1 MTGRHISR
9 SVLTKKRSHM
19 TQRRLI
25 LLLVLGCVVLNLAVD
40 GALGLALRQSR
51 IHYEKSAQTN
61 VSNLSEVLEQ
71 NVLTLIKE
79 IDLTL
84 RTVADEGT
92 RMGAIINPGNHLF
105 IEFLDKHSARIPE
118 LLGLRVIDRT
128 GNIIY
133 STRGATY
140 SGVNEGDREHFI
152 RVRDDPNADLV
163 ITGPILG
170 RVSHKW
176 VLIFSRRMSRPDGSF
191 SAEVHASVLVD
202 TIKDMFSA
210 VDMGSHGVVSM
221 WDKTTTLA
229 RYPEE
234 VGGKSAIGTMK
245 PSPRLKALL
254 DAETKAAFYTAIAP
268 TDNVRKSYAIR
279 KVGHFPLWV
288 IAGTAE
294 EDYLAPWKTEVWQ
307 TALAALLFAVITL
320 IIAWQIY
327 RYWRVGNLVR
337 ESEEQLN
344 SAQALAHVG
353 SWLKDPRSGEFVW
366 SDEVFRIFGHAPQSL
381 TPDDE
386 LLLAAVHPDDKQGVK
401 EVLAD
406 LMKGKANSSIDC
418 RIVRTDASVRWVHI
432 EGSVERITAGI
443 ADRIKGYIRDISENK
458 RADETLQRNA
468 DRVQALLNLNQMTD
482 ATLQH
487 VIGYA
492 LEEIVRLTKSKIGY
506 VAFLNDDETILTM
519 HSWFKQAM
527 EECAIS
533 DNPPHH
539 TVKEP
544 GLWGEAVRQRKA
556 VIINDYAASNP
567 WKNGYPAGHVTVL
580 RHMSVPVFA
589 GQHIVLVAG
598 VGNKEVDYD
607 DNDSRELSL
616 LMDGMWRLIE
626 RKQSGE
632 QIVRSLQEKEVLL
645 KEIHHRV
652 KNNMQVICS
661 LLSLQANGITD
672 ETVRAKFEESRNQVY
687 TMALIHES
695 LYSSSDLANIDF
707 KVYLKS
713 LVGGIVDT
721 YNRNDV
727 IFAVDME
734 SIALD
739 VTVGIPCGLI
749 VNELVSNSLKYAFPE
764 GRNGTIRVG
773 IYRNSEGNHA
783 LFVEDNG
790 IGLPDEVDFFN
801 TQSLGLQ
808 LVNALTK
815 QIHGTIELSRTEGTR
830 VILTFPYEEDN
841 LGAKHG

>member
-1 MTGRHISR
+1 
-9 SVLTKKRSHM
+9 
-19 TQRRLI
+19 
-25 LLLVLGCVVLNLAVD
+25 VLGCIVLNLAVD

-51 IHYEKSAQTN
+51 NHYEESARIN
-61 VSNLSEVLEQ
+61 VSNLSKVLEQ

-84 RTVADEGT
+84 KTVADEGT
-92 RMGAIINPGNHLF
+92 RVDAITRPGNHLF
-105 IEFLDKHSARIPE
+105 VEFLDKHSARIPDI
-118 LLGLRVIDRT
+118 LGLRVLDRT

-133 STRGATY
+133 STKEVMNTR
-140 SGVNEGDREHFI
+140 VNEADREHFI
-152 RVRDDPNADLV
+152 RVRDDPNAALV

-170 RVSHKW
+170 RASHKW

-191 SAEVHASVLVD
+191 SAEVHASVTTNTL
-202 TIKDMFSA
+202 TDMFSA
-210 VDMGSHGVVSM
+210 VDIGSHGVVSM

-229 RYPEE
+229 RYPAK
-234 VGGKSAIGTMK
+234 VGGKSAIGTMN
-245 PSPRLKALL
+245 PSPQLKALL

-268 TDNVRKSYAIR
+268 TDNVKKSYAIR
-279 KVGHFPLWV
+279 KVGQFPLWV
-288 IAGTAE
+288 LAGTAE
-294 EDYLAPWKTEVWQ
+294 IDYLAPWKTQAWQ

-327 RYWRVGNLVR
+327 RYWRIGNLAR

-344 SAQALAHVG
+344 SAQALAHIG
-353 SWLKDPRSGEFVW
+353 SWLKDPHSGEYVW
-366 SDEVFRIFGHAPQSL
+366 SDEVFRIFGYTPQSL
-381 TPDDE
+381 TPDDG
-386 LLLAAVHPDDKQGVK
+386 LLLAAVHPDDKHGVK
-401 EVLAD
+401 KVLAD
-406 LMKGKANSSIDC
+406 LIQGKGNSSIDC
-418 RIVRTDASVRWVHI
+418 RIVRTDGSVRWVHI
-432 EGSVERITAGI
+432 EGRAEPGTAGI
-443 ADRIKGYIRDISENK
+443 ADRISGFIRDISESK
-458 RADETLQRNA
+458 RADEALQRNA

-482 ATLQH
+482 STLQQ

-492 LEEIVRLTKSKIGY
+492 LEEIVRLTQSKLGY
-506 VAFLNDDETILTM
+506 IAFFNDDETILTM
-519 HSWFKQAM
+519 HSWSKQEM
-527 EECAIS
+527 QECAIS
-533 DNPPHH
+533 DKPIHY
-539 TVKEP
+539 TVKEI
-544 GLWGEAVRQRKA
+544 GLWGEVVRQRRA
-556 VIINDYAASNP
+556 VITNDYTAAIP
-567 WKNGYPAGHVTVL
+567 WKKGYPDGHVTVL

-598 VGNKEVDYD
+598 VGNKEVEYD
-607 DNDSRELSL
+607 ENDVQELTL
-616 LMDGMWRLIE
+616 LMDGMWRLTE
-626 RKQSGE
+626 RKQAEE

-695 LYSSSDLANIDF
+695 LYSSSDLAHIDF

-713 LVGGIVDT
+713 LIGGIVDT
-721 YNRNDV
+721 YKRNDV
-727 IFAVDME
+727 IVSVDME

-739 VTVGIPCGLI
+739 VTVGIPCGLL

-773 IYRNSEGNHA
+773 IYRNGEGNNV

-790 IGLPDEVDFFN
+790 IGLPDEVDFFK

-830 VILTFPYEEDN
+830 VSITFPYEEDKM
-841 LGAKHG
+841 GVKHG

>member
-1 MTGRHISR
+1 MTGHHISR
-9 SVLTKKRSHM
+9 SVLTKARSHM
-19 TQRRLI
+19 TPRRLI

-51 IHYEKSAQTN
+51 VHYEKSAQTN

-92 RMGAIINPGNHLF
+92 RMGAIINPGNRLF

-118 LLGLRVIDRT
+118 LIGLRVIDRT

-133 STRGATY
+133 STTEVTFSR
-140 SGVNEGDREHFI
+140 VNEGDREHFI
-152 RVRDDPNADLV
+152 RVRDNPNADLV

-191 SAEVHASVLVD
+191 SAEVHASVAVD

-210 VDMGSHGVVSM
+210 VDIGSHGVVSM

-254 DAETKAAFYTAIAP
+254 DAETRAAFYTAIAP
-268 TDNVRKSYAIR
+268 TDNVKKSYAIR

-288 IAGTAE
+288 IAGMAE
-294 EDYLAPWKTEVWQ
+294 EDYLAPWKTEVLQ

-320 IIAWQIY
+320 IVAWQIY

-353 SWLKDPRSGEFVW
+353 SWLKTPRSGEFVW
-366 SDEVFRIFGHAPQSL
+366 SDEVFRIFGHTPQSL

-406 LMKGKANSSIDC
+406 LMQGKANSSIDC
-418 RIVRTDASVRWVHI
+418 RIVRTDASVHWVHI
-432 EGSVERITAGI
+432 EGRVEQVTAGI
-443 ADRIKGYIRDISENK
+443 ADRISGYIRDISESK
-458 RADETLQRNA
+458 RVDETLQRNA

-482 ATLQH
+482 ATLQQ

-492 LEEIVRLTKSKIGY
+492 LEEIVRLTQSKIGY
-506 VAFLNDDETILTM
+506 IVFLNDDETILTM

-533 DNPPHH
+533 DNPLHH
-539 TVKEP
+539 TVKDT

-556 VIINDYAASNP
+556 VITNDYAASNP
-567 WKNGYPAGHVTVL
+567 RKKEDPAGHVTVL

-598 VGNKEVDYD
+598 VGNKEVKYD
-607 DNDSRELSL
+607 DNDVQELTL

-626 RKQSGE
+626 RKQAEE

-672 ETVRAKFEESRNQVY
+672 ETVRARFEESRNQVY

-695 LYSSSDLANIDF
+695 LYSSSDLAHIDF
-707 KVYLKS
+707 KAYLES
-713 LVGGIVDT
+713 LIGGIVDT

-727 IFAVDME
+727 IFSVDME

-764 GRNGTIRVG
+764 GKNGTIRVG
-773 IYRNSEGNHA
+773 IYRNSAGNYA

-790 IGLPDEVDFFN
+790 IGLPNEVDFFN

-815 QIHGTIELSRTEGTR
+815 QIHGTIELSQTEGTR
-830 VILTFPYEEDN
+830 VIIAFPYKEDN
-841 LGAKHG
+841 SGAKHG